1 MGSLPGVGGRGRG
14 AVARCDTGVVK
25 AESNAADRVAAQLR
39 GELLSGLHH
48 PGERLREEQLSTR
61 LRTGRYT
68 VRAALQALVASGLLD
83 HRPNRG
89 AIVPLLTRER
99 VDELYD
105 HREVLE
111 IGALRLAQRRG
122 ADLSAVAEATHAL
135 QNLPADAPWVDV
147 ILTHQ
152 RIHHELVLAAGNGK
166 LLHAYTQCEEE
177 LHFVVSTVRP
187 DFTAPRL
194 AELHTTLLAEI
205 QRGGRAA
212 IHALERDL
220 RVGRSAVLEALHHQ
234 ERVS

>member
-1 MGSLPGVGGRGRG
+1 M
-14 AVARCDTGVVK
+14 K
-25 AESNAADRVAAQLR
+25 AEPNAADRVAAQLR
-39 GELLSGLHH
+39 EELLSGLHR
-48 PGERLREEQLSTR
+48 PGERLREEELATR

-68 VRAALQALVASGLLD
+68 VRSALRALVVSGLLD

-111 IGALRLAQRRG
+111 VGALRLAQRRG

-135 QNLPADAPWVDV
+135 QHLPGDAPWIDV

-152 RIHHELVLAAGNGK
+152 RIHHELVLAAGNSK

-177 LHFVVSTVRP
+177 LHYLVSTVRP
-187 DFTAPRL
+187 DFTAARL
-194 AELHTTLLAEI
+194 ADLHTTLLAEL
-205 QRGGRAA
+205 QRGGRSA
-212 IHALERDL
+212 ISALERDL
-220 RVGRSAVLEALHHQ
+220 GLGRAAVLDALHRRR
-234 ERVS
+234 EKVS